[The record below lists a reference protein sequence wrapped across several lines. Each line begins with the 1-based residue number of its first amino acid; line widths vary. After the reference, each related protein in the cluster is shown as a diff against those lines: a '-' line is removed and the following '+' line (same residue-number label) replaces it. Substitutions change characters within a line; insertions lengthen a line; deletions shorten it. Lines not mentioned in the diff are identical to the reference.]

1 MSILKKLTFWRQPDF
16 DADLSDEMRFHQE
29 CRIDE
34 LIAEGLSPAEAAAQ
48 ARREFGSPLRLAEQT
63 RDEWTFRWLEDLLTD
78 FRYAVRALA
87 RDRVFTLTALAS
99 LALGIGCNTTIF
111 SVTTEILFSQ
121 PSVHSPETFV
131 RFTPA
136 GSSHIPMTEYRFLAE
151 NDLFPL
157 GVIGSREDS
166 EVNWRQGGESYRL
179 FTTRVTGNYFS
190 VAQVPLAAG
199 RGIAPGERNTA
210 VLTHHFWQTRLAAD
224 PAIVGQTLTFDGR
237 PFTIV
242 GLLPASHRT
251 IFGFGLAPAVYLPAD
266 ERTMLALHTRILDG
280 EAAPVTRARILSAMN
295 ALDQAHPRAGS
306 HKWSEH
312 LQVRPI
318 VGLASMKNGP
328 GKAVGLFFVMLLTV
342 VGLLLLIACT
352 NVANL
357 LLARSSARRQ
367 EFAIRASLGA
377 SRGRLLRQLL
387 TESLVIS
394 LVGAA
399 AGLAL
404 NLTLTG
410 FLNRFEL
417 SAPVPLRLQ
426 IEPDWRLLAYTAV
439 LAIISAVLIGL
450 LPAWRATRPSVNEDL
465 KRHTAF
471 SLRNALVVG
480 QLTVSIIVLAAAFLF
495 GRNLVQS
502 LAMNP
507 GFDTRQ
513 TIWANF
519 RLVPENYATPEK
531 RAAVTQAALDALRQ
545 LPGVDSVS
553 LTDTVLLNDDTTHGG
568 PLRNDLSPDPV
579 VLQRYW
585 THVGP
590 AYFATMGIPILAG
603 REFSD
608 ADQKGV
614 VLNDALARR
623 LFGGASPIGHTLNNQ
638 PIIGVVGNT
647 KYFSLAEDQR
657 YAAFEP
663 HPRNTGPIIH
673 FMIRSAV
680 PPDTLLR
687 PIQQALLGLDG
698 SAALEVRPMSR
709 AMTLAL
715 LPSRVGAGVLGAMG
729 FLGLLLA
736 SIGLYGVLTYSVT
749 RRGRE
754 IGVRMALG
762 ASPRE
767 VVRLVAADGFRL
779 IVAGLT
785 LGLLAAFFVT
795 KPLAMFLVPGLNP
808 SDPLSFLA
816 VATVLGAVGL
826 LACFGPT
833 RRALRVDPMQALRQD

>member
-1 MSILKKLTFWRQPDF
+1 MSMFKKLAFWRQTEF
-16 DADLSDEMRFHQE
+16 EADLSEEMRFHQE

-34 LIAEGLSPAEAAAQ
+34 LIAAGVTPADAAIQ
-48 ARREFGSPLRLAEQT
+48 ARREFGSPVRLAERT

-78 FRYAVRALA
+78 LRYAVRALA
-87 RDRVFTLTALAS
+87 RDRAFTLTALAS

-111 SVTTEILFSQ
+111 SVTTELLFSQ

-151 NDLFPL
+151 NNLFPL

-199 RGIAPGERNTA
+199 RGIAPGETNTA

-224 PAIVGQTLTFDGR
+224 PAILGQTLTFDGR

-242 GLLPASHRT
+242 GLLPANHRT
-251 IFGFGLAPAVYLPAD
+251 IFGFGLDPAVYLPAD
-266 ERTMLALHTRILDG
+266 ERTMLALHTRIVEG
-280 EAAPVTRARILSAMN
+280 EAAPATRARVLAAMN

-318 VGLASMKNGP
+318 VGLASLKNGP
-328 GKAVGLFFVMLLTV
+328 GNAVALFFVMLLTV

-357 LLARSSARRQ
+357 LLARASARRQ

-410 FLNRFEL
+410 LLNRFEL

-465 KRHTAF
+465 KRHTPF
-471 SLRNALVVG
+471 NLRNALVVG

-502 LAMNP
+502 VAMNP

-519 RLVPENYATPEK
+519 RLVPENYVTPEK
-531 RAAVTQAALDALRQ
+531 RAAVTQAALDGLRQ

-568 PLRNDLSPDPV
+568 PVHTDLSPDPV

-590 AYFATMGIPILAG
+590 GYFATMGIPVVAG
-603 REFSD
+603 REFND

-614 VLNDALARR
+614 LLNEALARR
-623 LFGGASPIGHTLNNQ
+623 LFGGASPIGHTFNGQ
-638 PIIGVVGNT
+638 PIVGVVGNT

-663 HPRNTGPIIH
+663 HPRDTGPIIH
-673 FMIRSAV
+673 FMIRTAV

-687 PIQQALLGLDG
+687 PIQQVLLGLDG

-736 SIGLYGVLTYSVT
+736 SIGLYGVLTYSVA

-754 IGVRMALG
+754 IGVRIALG

-767 VVRLVAADGFRL
+767 VVRLVAADGLRL

-816 VATVLGAVGL
+816 VATVLGGVGL

-833 RRALRVDPMQALRQD
+833 RRALRVDPMQALRQE

>member
-1 MSILKKLTFWRQPDF
+1 MSIFKKLAFWRQTDF
-16 DADLSDEMRFHQE
+16 EADLSEEMRFHQE

-34 LIAEGLSPAEAAAQ
+34 LTASGISPTDAAIQ
-48 ARREFGSPLRLAEQT
+48 ARREFGSSLRVTERA
-63 RDEWTFRWLEDLLTD
+63 RDEWTIRWLEDLLTD
-78 FRYAVRALA
+78 LRYAARALT
-87 RDRVFTLTALAS
+87 RDRAFTLTALAS

-111 SVTTEILFSQ
+111 SVTAELLFSQ

-131 RFTPA
+131 RFMPA
-136 GSSHIPMTEYRFLAE
+136 GSSHIPMTEYRYLAE
-151 NDLFPL
+151 NNLFPL
-157 GVIGSREDS
+157 GIIGSREDS

-179 FTTRVTGNYFS
+179 FATRVTGNYFS
-190 VAQVPLAAG
+190 VAQVPLASG
-199 RGIAPGERNTA
+199 RGIAPGETNTA

-224 PAIVGQTLTFDGR
+224 PAIVGRTLTFDGR

-242 GLLPASHRT
+242 GLLPANHRT

-266 ERTMLALHTRILDG
+266 ERTMLALHTRTLDG
-280 EAAPVTRARILSAMN
+280 EAAPGTRARVLAALN
-295 ALDQAHPRAGS
+295 ALDQAHPRTGS

-328 GKAVGLFFVMLLTV
+328 GNAVALFFVMLLTV

-394 LVGAA
+394 LLGAA

-404 NLTLTG
+404 NFALTG

-426 IEPDWRLLAYTAV
+426 IEPDWRLLAYTAA
-439 LAIISAVLIGL
+439 LAVISAVLIGL

-465 KRHTAF
+465 KRHTPF
-471 SLRNALVVG
+471 NLRNVLVVG
-480 QLTVSIIVLAAAFLF
+480 QLTVSIVVLAAAFLF

-507 GFDTRQ
+507 GFDTQQ

-531 RAAVTQAALDALRQ
+531 RAAVTQAALDGLRQ
-545 LPGVDSVS
+545 LPGVEAVS
-553 LTDTVLLNDDTTHGG
+553 MTDTVLLNDDTTHGG
-568 PLRNDLSPDPV
+568 PIRTDLSPDAV
-579 VLQRYW
+579 LLQRYW
-585 THVGP
+585 TRVGP
-590 AYFATMGIPILAG
+590 GYFATMGIPVVAG
-603 REFSD
+603 REFND
-608 ADQKGV
+608 TDQNGV
-614 VLNDALARR
+614 VVNEALARR
-623 LFGGASPIGHTLNNQ
+623 LFGNANPIGHTFNNQ
-638 PIIGVVGNT
+638 PILGVVRNT
-647 KYFSLAEDQR
+647 KYFSLAEHQR
-657 YAAFEP
+657 YAAFEA

-687 PIQQALLGLDG
+687 PIQQALLDLDG

-715 LPSRVGAGVLGAMG
+715 LPSRAGAAVLGSMG
-729 FLGLLLA
+729 FLGLVLA
-736 SIGLYGVLTYSVT
+736 SIGLYGVLTYSVA
-749 RRGRE
+749 RRLRE
-754 IGVRMALG
+754 IGVRIALG

-779 IVAGLT
+779 VGAGLA

-808 SDPLSFLA
+808 SDPLSFVV
-816 VATVLGAVGL
+816 VAAVLGAVGL
-826 LACFGPT
+826 LACLGPA